1 MFKKSVFILGVL
13 IFSLGSFAANKTG
26 RVFVPVSQVYKIN
39 NGSSQVEV
47 EEKPEAK
54 AAAESFTATN
64 IAIGVAVAAIIAT
77 STYFIWKK
85 YSGRLRTDNFD
96 RVDTPGIIAAA
107 PPAAVP
113 QDSPSKHT
121 RSHDPAKI

>member
-64 IAIGVAVAAIIAT
+64 IAIGVAVAAIVAT

-85 YSGRLRTDNFD
+85 YSGRLRTDNFGG
-96 RVDTPGIIAAA
+96 VDTSGVIAAA
-107 PPAAVP
+107 LQAAVVL
-113 QDSPSKHT
+113 QDSPYKHT
-121 RSHDPAKI
+121 RSHYRN